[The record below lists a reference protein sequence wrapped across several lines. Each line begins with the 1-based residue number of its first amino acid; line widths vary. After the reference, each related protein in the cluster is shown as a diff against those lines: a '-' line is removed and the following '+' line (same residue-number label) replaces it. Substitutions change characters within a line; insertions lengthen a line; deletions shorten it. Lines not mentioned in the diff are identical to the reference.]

1 MLRIEG
7 KFFLGDPTHTLAPGH
22 VPVRQ
27 EWAASVYGVDHE
39 HQQIV
44 AGSDVGVYT
53 AMPEIPSSAA
63 NRRTVTAS
71 RPSVFATEIATST
84 ACEVVTFARGPR
96 VPPFGARG

>member
-27 EWAASVYGVDHE
+27 EWAVSVYGVDHE

-44 AGSDVGVYT
+44 AGSDVGVHRH
-53 AMPEIPSSAA
+53 ARDSEFGGQSADRHGVEA
-63 NRRTVTAS
+63 VGIRDGDRDVD
-71 RPSVFATEIATST
+71 RL
-84 ACEVVTFARGPR
+84 
-96 VPPFGARG
+96 